1 VFSIYKFI
9 NYVVFV
15 ASAAT
20 PARPL
25 VPPVESTESDRT
37 RSTPHPDADLASNQ
51 YQGGAAVN
59 DDFQMHETEPD
70 PPQSVEDGSGEDEL
84 VDDEPQGDYEADS
97 SEQSH
102 LDLRDLLQ
110 HDRDHDILM
119 GDLSD
124 LSESSDD
131 DSVPVT
137 NSQKAGTSPE
147 NPKAETPASETK
159 RGGAKVAVK
168 GIGSTAEWPIDEV
181 ELERMKASS
190 FSDPDGLEAQFLIRH
205 HFLHRI

>member
-1 VFSIYKFI
+1 MV
-9 NYVVFV
+9 YVVFV

-25 VPPVESTESDRT
+25 VPAVESTESDRT
-37 RSTPHPDADLASNQ
+37 RSTPHPDADLASDQ

-70 PPQSVEDGSGEDEL
+70 PPQSVEDDSGEDEL
-84 VDDEPQGDYEADS
+84 FDDEPQGDYEADS
-97 SEQSH
+97 SEQSRF
-102 LDLRDLLQ
+102 RDLLQ
-110 HDRDHDILM
+110 HAYRDHDILM

-124 LSESSDD
+124 LSESRSSDD

-137 NSQKAGTSPE
+137 NSQKACAGTSPV
-147 NPKAETPASETK
+147 NLKAETTASETK

-168 GIGSTAEWPIDEV
+168 EIGSTAEWPIDEA

-190 FSDPDGLEAQFLIRH
+190 FSNQNV
-205 HFLHRI
+205 